1 MSIKPAMNTGD
12 WVSTRVESRLHL
24 AAASPI
30 ADESKAMVEIEG
42 VHYGYGDTLIL
53 KDIHLT
59 IPQGQFVALVGVSG
73 CGKTTLL
80 NLVAGQFPGMS
91 GQISIAGQRIK
102 GPRLSTGYMSARDA
116 LMSWRTALDNV
127 AFGLELRGVSK
138 DARLS
143 RAKDW
148 LARVGLIGSEGK
160 YRNQLSQGMRQRVAF
175 ARTLAIDPDLVLLD
189 EPFAALDAQ
198 TKEELQPKFLQLCE
212 GGGRTVILVTHD
224 INEAISMADRVVVL
238 SKGRGISLDQRVVI
252 PRPRN
257 IADLIDVPEFR
268 DIRHRV
274 REALFS

>member
-1 MSIKPAMNTGD
+1 
-12 WVSTRVESRLHL
+12 
-24 AAASPI
+24 
-30 ADESKAMVEIEG
+30 
-42 VHYGYGDTLIL
+42 
-53 KDIHLT
+53 
-59 IPQGQFVALVGVSG
+59 
-73 CGKTTLL
+73 
-80 NLVAGQFPGMS
+80 
-91 GQISIAGQRIK
+91 
-102 GPRLSTGYMSARDA
+102 
-116 LMSWRTALDNV
+116 MSWRTALDNV